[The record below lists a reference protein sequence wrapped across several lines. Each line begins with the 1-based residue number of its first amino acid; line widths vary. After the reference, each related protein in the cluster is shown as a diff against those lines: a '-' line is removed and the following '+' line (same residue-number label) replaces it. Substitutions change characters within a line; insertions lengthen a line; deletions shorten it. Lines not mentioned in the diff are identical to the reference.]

1 MASYVPETPIQGPPG
16 VLAPGKRPLDVA
28 VARPA
33 QGQKQFPQIDL
44 PSKPVIRFW
53 PRPLGAGRGITSSCC

>member
-44 PSKPVIRFW
+44 PSKL
-53 PRPLGAGRGITSSCC
+53 PRP